1 MLRATRGAGLRAR
14 PAEARRLMSSASA
27 GVKVTFDKPFLL
39 YNLEEGPP
47 QETIVRCAAEPGVT
61 L

>member
-1 MLRATRGAGLRAR
+1 
-14 PAEARRLMSSASA
+14 MSSASA